1 MLSNWKY
8 RLTAGAVLAFIALS
22 VASSWTKRPWSD
34 EGWFANAPYNLVTKG
49 SMGTTVIEQAG
60 TPFLKGIDQ
69 YTYWVMPL
77 HLLTQAAWYKLFG
90 FSLMSLRSISLIA
103 GLVALGAWFIIMKSL
118 SGSDEVG
125 LLTVALL
132 ALDYNFIMSSSFGR
146 MDLMC
151 AALGSAGL
159 ASFLA
164 LRERNLTL
172 AIFVS
177 NCFVVA
183 SGMTHHLGLLSL
195 FGLLFLILY
204 FDRKRIRFRHVAVA
218 LIPYFI
224 GSIAWSFYILKS
236 PSLFL
241 AQLKGNATTDNRL
254 GALTSPL
261 TGLLREITERY
272 VVGFGL
278 GPHSAGTSGAVRL
291 KALILFAYI
300 LGIVGALLVRDIR
313 KHKGYRALFL
323 LGAIY
328 FLILTVWDGQKLTW
342 YLVHVI
348 PIYTGILAALIV
360 WSWKRWAHAKW
371 LLVPAIL
378 VLVALQT
385 GGVLQ
390 RIRQDSYHRSF
401 APAVDF
407 LKQRANGGQMIM
419 GSAEL
424 GFGLG
429 TFEHLVD
436 DSKLG
441 FYSGKK
447 PDFIVVEEVYRD
459 NFKTIGPRHPD
470 IYQFI
475 SARLANEYTR
485 IYDHELYEIYARR

>member
-1 MLSNWKY
+1 MLSNSKNW
-8 RLTAGAVLAFIALS
+8 LVAGTVVAFIALS

-77 HLLTQAAWYKLFG
+77 HLVTQAAWYKLFG

-103 GLVALGAWFIIMKSL
+103 GLLALLSWFIVMKDL

-151 AALGSAGL
+151 AALGTAGL

-164 LRERNLTL
+164 LRERSLTL
-172 AIFVS
+172 AILVS
-177 NCFVVA
+177 NCFIVA
-183 SGMTHHLGLLSL
+183 SGMTHHLGILSL
-195 FGLLFLILY
+195 FGLVFLILY
-204 FDRKRIRFRHVAVA
+204 FDRKRIQLKHVAIA

-224 GSIAWSFYILKS
+224 GSIAWSFYIFKS
-236 PSLFL
+236 PSLFID
-241 AQLKGNATTDNRL
+241 QLKGNATTDNRL
-254 GALTSPL
+254 GTLTAPL
-261 TGLLREITERY
+261 TGLLRELSERY
-272 VVGFGL
+272 LVGFGL
-278 GPHSAGTSGAVRL
+278 GPHSVGTSAAVRL
-291 KALILFAYI
+291 KALILLAYI
-300 LGIVGALLVRDIR
+300 VGIVGSLLVRDIR
-313 KHKGYRALFL
+313 KHKGLRALFV

-328 FLILTVWDGQKLTW
+328 FVILTVWDGQKLTW

-348 PIYTGILAALIV
+348 PIYTGILAVLIV
-360 WSWKRWAHAKW
+360 WCWKQWAAAEW
-371 LLVPAIL
+371 LLAPAIL
-378 VLVALQT
+378 VFVAIQT

-390 RIRQDSYHRSF
+390 RIRQDAYHRSF
-401 APAVDF
+401 APAADF

-429 TFEHLVD
+429 SFDRLVD

-459 NFKTIGPRHPD
+459 NFKSIGLRHPD

-475 SARLANEYTR
+475 SSRLANDYTK
-485 IYDHELYEIYARR
+485 IYDHEFYEIYARR